1 MDNPIPGWSIE
12 TELPVS
18 DQNKSLGV
26 DHGLVELLW
35 QNGQVVLNSQTHRKP
50 GYGTDES
57 RQHRKHEEPTIRSS
71 GNPSNLIEVDETD
84 SWIHCPI
91 DESFEKELLWQ
102 FEGNKFSSPNPLP
115 PPRFETGYQSSNQ
128 HQNLGQN
135 TGRLRGQG
143 EHSIMTVGS
152 SHCGSN
158 QIANDLRPSR
168 AAAGKN
174 YCGKLSPQSESMER
188 VTLETAITTSS
199 GGSGSSFGKT
209 TCNLSTDNNSHKRK
223 IRDGEDTECQSEAV
237 ELESAGGKKSA
248 TTRKSRTAEVHNLS
262 ERRRRDR
269 INEKMRALQE
279 LIPHSNK
286 SDKASMLDEA
296 IEYMKS
302 LQLQVQMMWMGGGMA
317 PMIFPGVQQYMSRM
331 RMGMGMGMGMVPSIP
346 NVPMHLLRMPMQVD
360 QQINMQNQA
369 AIHQNPVLNPVNYQ
383 SQMQNSKFHDQYAN
397 YMAFHQLQ
405 NASQPMNMFNF
416 GSHTSQQNHMQPPP
430 ANGNGSTGQL

>member
-12 TELPVS
+12 TELPGPH
-18 DQNKSLGV
+18 QKKSLEV

-35 QNGQVVLNSQTHRKP
+35 QNGQVVLNSQRQRKP
-50 GYGTDES
+50 GYGTDEL
-57 RQHRKHEEPTIRSS
+57 RQRRKHEESTIRNS
-71 GNPSNLIEVDETD
+71 GNQSNLIEVDETD

-91 DESFEKELLWQ
+91 DESFEKELLRQ
-102 FEGNKFSSPNPLP
+102 FEGNKLFSPNPLP
-115 PPRFETGYQSSNQ
+115 PRFETGHQLSQQ
-128 HQNLGQN
+128 HQNSGQN
-135 TGRLRGQG
+135 MFRLGGQG
-143 EHSIMTVGS
+143 EHSIITVGS

-158 QIANDLRPSR
+158 QVVNDFRMSR

-174 YCGKLSPQSESMER
+174 CSGKVSPQSESME
-188 VTLETAITTSS
+188 TAIATS
-199 GGSGSSFGKT
+199 SGSSFGKT
-209 TCNLSTDNNSHKRK
+209 TCNQSNDKKRK
-223 IRDGEDTECQSEAV
+223 LRDGEDTECQSEAV
-237 ELESAGGKKSA
+237 ELESAGGNKSFQKSG
-248 TTRKSRTAEVHNLS
+248 TTRRSRAAEVHNLS

-302 LQLQVQMMWMGGGMA
+302 LQLQLQMMWMGSGMA

-331 RMGMGMGMGMVPSIP
+331 GIGMGIVPSIH

-360 QQINMQNQA
+360 HQQINMQNQA
-369 AIHQNPVLNPVNYQ
+369 AIIHQNPVLNPVNYQ
-383 SQMQNSKFHDQYAN
+383 NQMQNPKFHDQYAN

-416 GSHTSQQNHMQPPP
+416 GSHTSQQNHMQPPT
-430 ANGNGSTGQL
+430 ASGNGSTG